1 MSEGTAVGELD
12 WLLEKLTLGVSG
24 VRYAVILSP
33 DGLTLGRSPR
43 LSEDTASHLAALA
56 AGAQGL
62 ARGAGQKFG
71 CGEVSKT
78 IIEMDMALL
87 FITPADR
94 GTCVALLADADA
106 DAGQI
111 AYEMAVLVKR
121 VGQHMIANP
130 RFPVQTPGSR

>member
-1 MSEGTAVGELD
+1 
-12 WLLEKLTLGVSG
+12 
-24 VRYAVILSP
+24 
-33 DGLTLGRSPR
+33 
-43 LSEDTASHLAALA
+43 
-56 AGAQGL
+56 
-62 ARGAGQKFG
+62 
-71 CGEVSKT
+71 
-78 IIEMDMALL
+78 MALL